1 MKQPSPAM
9 QCYTRSRVSA
19 SNDIFLQELTSP
31 RDDVL
36 ITDKV
41 SAIVS
46 ATVRN
51 GGFIAAI

>member
-1 MKQPSPAM
+1 M